1 MPPASKHDKLAA
13 QVLIVEDEAEH
24 AEVMAEALK
33 KFGHVCTIVGG
44 VAAAVDELKHG
55 QFDVIITD
63 LRMPASAGVIGTAL
77 DGSDAG
83 LKVLQSARELQ
94 PQAETIMVT
103 AHGDVPTARA
113 AFKFGAYDFIEK
125 PLDLE
130 VFRNL
135 VNRAA
140 ETVLLRHEASG
151 AGSGA
156 SGLDDLVQHD
166 GFEGIIAGSEPMRRI
181 LQTVR
186 AVAPSNLPVLI
197 TGESGTGKELIA
209 QAIHRNSPRAKARF
223 VPFNCAGQS
232 ETLLEDALF
241 GHVRGAFTG
250 AEKDREGVFE
260 YAGGGGPGSGGHGTL
275 FLDEIGDM
283 PLTMQAKLLRVLEN
297 GEVVRLGSNEPRK
310 VDVRFVSATNKD
322 LVKAS
327 KEGTFREDLYFRIK
341 GAHIH
346 LPPLRERR
354 EDIPRI
360 ARHAITRYATQMAPK
375 GKPPVIPDITDAA
388 MMRLTAYA
396 WPGNVRQLL
405 NVIQNMVVMAMGEAA
420 QAGGST
426 TAEAPARI
434 DTRHIP
440 DEVSSPDLPDDDAL
454 SADGGAGLSGG
465 AAGGVGAGGGGGAG
479 GSSSA
484 ATSGGGGVGGMGSLA
499 GTSLEQLE
507 KRAIRETLRLT
518 AGNREKAAQLLGIG
532 ERTLYR
538 KLKEYG
544 LR

>member
-1 MPPASKHDKLAA
+1 MPTASKFDKLAA

-44 VAAAVDELKHG
+44 VAAALDELRHG

-63 LRMPASAGVIGTAL
+63 LRMPSSAGVGGVAA
-77 DGSDAG
+77 DGGDAG
-83 LKVLQSARELQ
+83 LKVLQAARELQ

-125 PLDLE
+125 PLDLD

-140 ETVLLRHEASG
+140 ETVLLRHEAMGGSEGG
-151 AGSGA
+151 AGG
-156 SGLDDLVQHD
+156 GLNELVQHD

-186 AVAPSNLPVLI
+186 AVAPSNIPVLI

-209 QAIHRNSPRAKARF
+209 QAIHRNSPRARARF

-232 ETLLEDALF
+232 ESLLEDALF

-260 YAGGGGPGSGGHGTL
+260 YAGGGGPGSGGPGTL

-283 PLTMQAKLLRVLEN
+283 PLSMQAKLLRVLES
-297 GEVVRLGSNEPRK
+297 GEVVRLGSNEARK

-322 LVKAS
+322 LVQAS
-327 KEGTFREDLYFRIK
+327 KEGKFREDLYFRIK

-360 ARHAITRYATQMAPK
+360 ARHAIARFATQMAPK
-375 GKPPVIPDITDAA
+375 GKAAVIPDISDAA
-388 MMRLTAYA
+388 MMRLTAYS

-420 QAGGST
+420 AGVAGSDG
-426 TAEAPARI
+426 AVRI

-440 DEVSSPDLPDDDAL
+440 DEVSSADAPEDDA
-454 SADGGAGLSGG
+454 AAGG
-465 AAGGVGAGGGGGAG
+465 AAGGSSADGSAGAGIA
-479 GSSSA
+479 
-484 ATSGGGGVGGMGSLA
+484 SLA